1 MTVGERIKELRT
13 SLGLS
18 QVDFADK
25 INVSKQTLYKYE
37 NNIIANI
44 PSDKIEAAARLG
56 NISPAYIMG
65 WIDSPATLVSIEHN
79 SPDPK
84 GVLQRMSLYT
94 AKFLELYNQLSSP
107 NKEKVVSY
115 TKGLLSTQQME
126 EDVRMAQA
134 HTNVLQDAEPEAEII
149 DVDTNDIESKSS
161 VSDAYVDDGVS
172 NIIDVIRDTDDIV
185 EDEYPAPNAAN
196 DRKATSKQKA
206 HADNIMKN
214 DSEWI

>member
-37 NNIIANI
+37 NNIITNI

-126 EDVRMAQA
+126 EDVLA
-134 HTNVLQDAEPEAEII
+134 
-149 DVDTNDIESKSS
+149 
-161 VSDAYVDDGVS
+161 
-172 NIIDVIRDTDDIV
+172 
-185 EDEYPAPNAAN
+185 
-196 DRKATSKQKA
+196 A
-206 HADNIMKN
+206 HARTDVTQTQEGVQHDLDIMN
-214 DSEWI
+214 DDSMWEE